1 MPGQCPVCS
10 GELAITR
17 LECSH
22 CGTRVEGRFEPSPFA
37 RLTPE
42 QQEFVTIFLRARG
55 NIKEVEREL
64 SISYPTVRARLDAV
78 LEALG
83 YRVDRSAVEEE
94 ARAKQA
100 RRKEVLDRLNRGE
113 ITAEEAVA
121 ALKSL

>member
-1 MPGQCPVCS
+1 M
-10 GELAITR
+10 IT
-17 LECSH
+17 
-22 CGTRVEGRFEPSPFA
+22 
-37 RLTPE
+37 
-42 QQEFVTIFLRARG
+42 FLRARG

-64 SISYPTVRARLDAV
+64 SMSYPTVRARLDAV

-83 YRVDRSAVEEE
+83 YRVDRSAAEEE

-100 RRKEVLDRLNRGE
+100 RRKELLDRLNRGE